1 MPFADPLR
9 ALMALGV
16 VAAII
21 PTGLRLV
28 QGRAGFG
35 RRQCRAEV
43 WALAVPV
50 GIAAWSLP
58 LVAAAY
64 AGLFEPA
71 ALGLLGWIAAVAFGG
86 NLIDG
91 RIRPRIS
98 WHGASMSFG
107 LALVAW
113 LYAAFPNET
122 LLGNRDEGLYSL
134 MALRLAQTRS
144 VSIEMPPQ
152 AASAPALFQPLADGP
167 PPPFFLP
174 GVYETA
180 QGLRLQFPG
189 LLPAWIAQ
197 VAAATN
203 GSGLFRSSALLS
215 LCAVWVFFV
224 LAHRLL
230 RAPAA
235 WLAVVVFALNPAQVW
250 IARINLVEPLARLLV
265 LGGLLAAVMAMERR
279 EARLALLAGGM
290 FGVAAYGRLDLLMLS
305 PLVIAAIVVMRLWPS
320 PRFDAAVPTMSVVA
334 VATVSAQSLA
344 VLLLALS
351 SPDYL
356 RPNSEAVVAAV
367 AFTGVA
373 LATLPLLKWPGI
385 CMLRQPAARRTL
397 VWAVAAAVL
406 LLLTYAALVRP
417 RAEPFAL
424 IQRYGHPLDGTRDY
438 REQSLLGLAAYLSW
452 PIVLAA
458 AFGTAI
464 ATWRVLRGRAAPAL
478 LLAAL
483 AFVPTTLALLANPHV
498 SPDHFWAVRR
508 FVPLAIPG
516 VVLLAAYGVQ
526 TLLAPLAAG
535 TRRRAVGL
543 LALAAAARLIAVQW
557 PTLFV
562 QENRELSSKLAA
574 LDAALGET
582 PLVLVRDLDALGA
595 SLAVGFGRPVLPL
608 RDATIAIDDGTRA
621 FWAHCTAS
629 APCVLVHTDFQ
640 GLSGLALGSSRW
652 IRLERRVI
660 EQTPVPLP
668 HGTTIEALQFALT
681 PVLGLADRAPSTLA
695 GAYRDWS
702 LDDRGFHREDLLPS
716 YSGRWTNGDAALRL
730 PRTGADTL
738 ELRFLVPGNVP
749 QPVRVT
755 LDGVVLHD
763 GPLAG
768 AQKLT
773 FGLQPDEGVTDSRL
787 LTVRSPTFTPKAAGQ
802 GSDTREL
809 GVWLAGVRQFNSA
822 APRLHRVLAH
832 GAVGSRVVIA
842 GSPFVEPLVIDSQAS
857 DRRVTMTVANEG
869 DLVWP
874 AGSEVGPD
882 EVPVILGIVW
892 RRLPDLAVV
901 HEQRTSLPF
910 AVRPGERL
918 LMTPSLD
925 SRAQDGRPMPQG
937 DYELEIDLLQE
948 HVAWFAQRGGEPA
961 RLRVRIGSDG
971 LTDR

>member
-16 VAAII
+16 FAAIV
-21 PTGLRLV
+21 PTGIRLM
-28 QGRAGFG
+28 QGRAGFLQG
-35 RRQCRAEV
+35 PCRPEV

-50 GIAAWSLP
+50 GVAAWSLP

-64 AGLFEPA
+64 AGVFEPA
-71 ALGLLGWIAAVAFGG
+71 ALGLLGWIAAAAFGS
-86 NLIDG
+86 NLIG
-91 RIRPRIS
+91 GWRRPRMS
-98 WHGASMSFG
+98 WHAAWISLG
-107 LALVAW
+107 LAIVAW
-113 LYAAFPNET
+113 LYAGFPNET

-134 MALRLAQTRS
+134 MALLLARTGS
-144 VSIEMPPQ
+144 FAIVMPPQ
-152 AASAPALFQPLADGP
+152 AAAAPALFQPLADGP

-197 VAAATN
+197 VAAATS
-203 GSGLFRSSALLS
+203 GSGLFRSSALFS
-215 LCAVWVFFV
+215 LCAVWVFFA
-224 LAHRLL
+224 LTRRLL
-230 RAPAA
+230 RPPAA

-265 LGGLLAAVMAMERR
+265 LGGLLAAVIALQRR
-279 EARLALLAGGM
+279 EARLAVLAGGM

-305 PLVIAAIVVMRLWPS
+305 PLVIAAVVVMRLWTT
-320 PRFDAAVPTMSVVA
+320 PRFDAAVPTMSILA
-334 VATVSAQSLA
+334 VATAIAQSLA

-356 RPNSEAVVAAV
+356 RSNIEAVVAAV
-367 AFTGVA
+367 AFAGLA
-373 LATLPLLKWPGI
+373 LAPLPLLAWPAVD
-385 CMLRQPAARRTL
+385 MLRQPSARRTIAWL
-397 VWAVAAAVL
+397 VATVVFL
-406 LLLTYAALVRP
+406 LLAYAALVRP
-417 RAEPFAL
+417 HSEPFAL
-424 IQRYGHPLDGTRDY
+424 IQRYGHALDGTRDY
-438 REQSLLGLAAYLSW
+438 RERSLLGLAAYLSW

-458 AFGTAI
+458 AFGTAC
-464 ATWRVLRGRAAPAL
+464 AVWRILRGRAAPAL

-483 AFVPTTLALLANPHV
+483 AFVPSTLALLTNPHV

-526 TLLAPLAAG
+526 TLLAPLGAG
-535 TRRRAVGL
+535 SRRRAVGVL
-543 LALAAAARLIAVQW
+543 TAAAGAWLIAVQW
-557 PTLFV
+557 PTLLV
-562 QENRELSSKLAA
+562 QENRDLSSKLAA

-582 PLVLVRDLDALGA
+582 PLVLARDLDAVSA

-608 RDATIAIDDGTRA
+608 RDATIAVDDTTRE
-621 FWAHCTAS
+621 FWERCTAA
-629 APCVLVHTDFQ
+629 APCMLAHTDFR

-660 EQTPVPLP
+660 KQTPVPLP
-668 HGTTIEALQFALT
+668 DETTIEEVRFALT
-681 PVLGLADRAPSTLA
+681 PVLGLVDRASGALA
-695 GAYRDWS
+695 GAYRDWN

-716 YSGRWTNGDAALRL
+716 SSGRWTNGAAAIRL
-730 PRTGADTL
+730 PRTVADTL
-738 ELRFLVPGNVP
+738 ELRFVVPGNVP
-749 QPVRVT
+749 QPVTVT

-773 FGLQPDEGVTDSRL
+773 FRLRPEEGATRPRVL
-787 LTVRSPTFTPKAAGQ
+787 AVRSATFTPKAAGQ

-809 GVWLAGVRQFNSA
+809 GVWLEGARQFDSA
-822 APRLHRVLAH
+822 APRLHRVPAD
-832 GAVGSRVVIA
+832 GDVGSRVAVA
-842 GSPFVEPLVIDSQAS
+842 GAPFVEPLAINSRAS
-857 DRRVTMTVANEG
+857 GPRVTITVANEG
-869 DLVWP
+869 GSVWP
-874 AGSEVGPD
+874 AGSEVSPE
-882 EVPVILGIVW
+882 EVPVVLGIVW
-892 RRLPDLAVV
+892 RRLPDRVVV
-901 HEQRTSLPF
+901 HEQRVSLPF

-925 SRAQDGRPMPQG
+925 SRAQDGRPLPPG

-948 HVAWFAQRGGEPA
+948 HVTWFAQRGGESA
-961 RLRVRIGSDG
+961 RLMVRIGFIG
-971 LTDR
+971 VADR